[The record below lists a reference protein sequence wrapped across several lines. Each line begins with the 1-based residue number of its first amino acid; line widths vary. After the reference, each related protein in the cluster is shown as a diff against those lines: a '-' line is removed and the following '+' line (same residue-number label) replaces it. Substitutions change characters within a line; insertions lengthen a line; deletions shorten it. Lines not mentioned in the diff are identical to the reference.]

1 MELRALD
8 SSFVC
13 QRSRFRY
20 RAAEILLL
28 AVVALPAAAVAAPEE
43 IQVYMDEMNDPGKF
57 GLDLHNNYVV
67 SGDEG
72 SDYPGGQASLHT
84 YRLTPEFSYGLDKSF
99 ELGAYL
105 PLLTVTG
112 QNGVRAQGVKAR
124 IKYLS
129 PSSRDRNRW
138 WGVNLEI
145 GRVDHALDTNPW
157 NVELKGIVGGHIDK
171 WLLAANFNFDAV
183 VSGPQHGP
191 VSVDVD
197 TKLSY
202 LATPNLR
209 LGLESYNGLGAASHP
224 GPLSSQDQS
233 LYLAADT
240 RISRWELN
248 VGIGRG
254 YGASRDGWIV
264 KAIVG
269 VPLGQ

>member
-1 MELRALD
+1 MAR
-8 SSFVC
+8 VP
-13 QRSRFRY
+13 
-20 RAAEILLL
+20 LL
-28 AVVALPAAAVAAPEE
+28 ALVALPAGALAAPEE
-43 IQVYMDEMNDPGKF
+43 IQVYMDEMNHPGQF

-67 SGDEG
+67 AGDEG
-72 SDYPGGQASLHT
+72 PDYPGAQASLHT
-84 YRLTPEFSYGLDKSF
+84 YRLTPEFSYGLDESF

-112 QNGVRAQGVKAR
+112 HDGVRAQGVKAR

-129 PSSRDRNRW
+129 PGSRAGVRW

-157 NVELKGIVGGHIDK
+157 NAELKAIAGGRSDK

-191 VSVDVD
+191 VSLDVD

-202 LATPNLR
+202 TVTPNLQ

-224 GPLSSQDQS
+224 GPLSGEDQS

-240 RISRWELN
+240 RISRWEVN

-264 KAIVG
+264 KAIIG
-269 VPLGQ
+269 VPIGK